1 DRWAGGARGA
11 GAAVRERGGP
21 HHLLPP
27 AGHGGGAGEPG
38 LLGGRV
44 ERGGG
49 AHRRTVDARA
59 TGRPPVFTPLLS
71 AEQVSTHFCPQGGCQ
86 PMSAL
91 TTGDSPAL
99 PAIRVSAP
107 TGSVQDGGRSGLKP
121 REGAEVG

>member
-91 TTGDSPAL
+91 TTGGQPG
-99 PAIRVSAP
+99 SARDP
-107 TGSVQDGGRSGLKP
+107 RLSTDRLRSG
-121 REGAEVG
+121 RGQEWVETS